1 MTFPMIKK
9 YNQFINESSQR
20 QDFLDKV
27 EDVFIDVL
35 DDYGLD
41 VQVTEG
47 FFINDQ
53 WIVGKM
59 VKDVIDMLKER
70 GMEYNLYKSFQ
81 VILASSYT
89 LNKQELEDLQHFTD
103 EKIEKLNIV
112 LRKSVDRFSKMYP
125 EYEAKYIPTV
135 TKKTWTVNFWFV
147 GKEPIT
153 IS

>member
-1 MTFPMIKK
+1 MIKK

-59 VKDVIDMLKER
+59 VDDVIDTLKER
-70 GMEYNLYKSFQ
+70 GMEYNLHKAFQ
-81 VILASSYT
+81 VTLATSYT
-89 LNKQELEDLQHFTD
+89 LNHQGLEDLEHFTG
-103 EKIEKLNIV
+103 EKIERLNID
-112 LRKSVDRFSKMYP
+112 LRKSANRFSKMYQF
-125 EYEAKYIPTV
+125 EAKYIPTV
-135 TKKTWTVNFWFV
+135 NNKSWTIIFWFV
-147 GKEPIT
+147 KKEPT
-153 IS
+153 VS

>member
-9 YNQFINESSQR
+9 YNQFINESFQR

-27 EDVFIDVL
+27 EDVFIDIL

-53 WIVGKM
+53 WVVGKM
-59 VKDVIDMLKER
+59 VKDVIDMLKGK
-70 GMEYNLYKSFQ
+70 GMEYNLHKSFQ
-81 VILASSYT
+81 VILATSYT
-89 LNKQELEDLQHFTD
+89 LNHQELEDLQHFTD
-103 EKIEKLNIV
+103 EKIEKLNID
-112 LRKSVDRFSKMYP
+112 LRRSVDRFSKMYP

-135 TKKTWTVNFWFV
+135 TKKAWTITFWFV
-147 GKEPIT
+147 KKDPIVV
-153 IS
+153 S

>member
-1 MTFPMIKK
+1 MIKK

-103 EKIEKLNIV
+103 EKIEKLNID

-135 TKKTWTVNFWFV
+135 TKKAWTINFWFV
-147 GKEPIT
+147 GKESIT